1 MKIAFAGT
9 PEFSVHALNALHTAG
24 HEIAAV
30 FTQPD
35 RPFGRGRKLRASP
48 VAERAAEL
56 GLPIFK
62 PEKFDAE
69 AREQLAA
76 AGVETMVVVAFGQIL
91 PQAVLDTPTHGCL
104 NIHASL
110 LPRWRGAA
118 PLQRAILAGDDSTGV
133 TIMQMDA
140 GLDTGPMLLKRA
152 VPITDKTTTALLHD
166 TLAKLGG
173 ELIVEALA
181 AMASDQLKAV
191 AQADEGVT
199 YAHKISKDEAQV
211 DWSDDAT
218 TIARA
223 VRAYQ
228 PVPVSWSQ
236 WGSERIRIHSAEA
249 VEGDG
254 EAGQAVIGTDGYPRV
269 ACGAGS
275 LRLVEIQRP
284 GGKRLDARQALQGWD
299 IESQRFS

>member
-9 PEFSVHALNALHTAG
+9 PEFSVHALNALHAAG

-56 GLPIFK
+56 GLTIFK
-62 PEKFDAE
+62 PEKFDAA

-91 PQAVLDTPTHGCL
+91 PQAVLDTPARGCL

-118 PLQRAILAGDDSTGV
+118 PLQRAILAGDDTTGV

-140 GLDTGPMLLKRA
+140 GLDTGPMLLKRS
-152 VPITDKTTTALLHD
+152 VPITETTTTASLHD
-166 TLAKLGG
+166 SLAELGG
-173 ELIVEALA
+173 KLIVEALA
-181 AMASDQLKAV
+181 GMAVGQLTPE
-191 AQADEGVT
+191 AQPDDGVS

-211 DWSDDAT
+211 DWSGDAAD
-218 TIARA
+218 IARA

-228 PVPVSWSQ
+228 PVPVSWAQ
-236 WGSERIRIHSAEA
+236 WGTERIRIHGAEA
-249 VEGDG
+249 VDG
-254 EAGQAVIGTDGYPRV
+254 SGEVGQAAIGQDGYPRV
-269 ACGAGS
+269 ACGAGG
-275 LRLVEIQRP
+275 LRLIEIQRP

>member
-9 PEFSVHALNALHTAG
+9 PEFSVHALNALHAAG

-35 RPFGRGRKLRASP
+35 RPYGRGRKLRASP

-56 GLPIFK
+56 DLPTFK
-62 PEKFDAE
+62 PEEFDSE

-91 PQAVLDTPTHGCL
+91 PQSVLDTPARGCL

-118 PLQRAILAGDDSTGV
+118 PLPRAILAGDNTTGV

-140 GLDTGPMLLKRA
+140 GLDTGPMLLKGA
-152 VPITDKTTTALLHD
+152 VPISDTTTTAQLHD
-166 TLAKLGG
+166 TLADLGG
-173 ELIVEALA
+173 TLIVEALT
-181 AMASDQLKAV
+181 AMAAGQLKAE
-191 AQADEGVT
+191 AQPDDGVT

-211 DWSDDAT
+211 DWSKDAA

-236 WGSERIRIHSAEA
+236 WGTERIRIHAAEA
-249 VEGDG
+249 VDG
-254 EAGQAVIGTDGYPRV
+254 GGVVGQAAIGQDGYPRV
-269 ACGAGS
+269 ACGSGS
-275 LRLVEIQRP
+275 LRLIEIQRP

>member
-9 PEFSVHALNALHTAG
+9 PEFSVHALNALHAAG

-35 RPFGRGRKLRASP
+35 RPFGRGRRLRASP

-62 PEKFDAE
+62 PEKFDNE
-69 AREQLAA
+69 AREQLAT

-91 PQAVLDTPTHGCL
+91 PQVVLDTPARGCL

-118 PLQRAILAGDDSTGV
+118 PLQRAILAGDDTTGV

-152 VPITDKTTTALLHD
+152 VPISDTTTTAQLHD
-166 TLAKLGG
+166 TLADLGG
-173 ELIVEALA
+173 TLIVEALT
-181 AMASDQLKAV
+181 AMAAGQLKAE
-191 AQADEGVT
+191 AQPDDGVT
-199 YAHKISKDEAQV
+199 YAHKISKDEAQI
-211 DWSDDAT
+211 DWSKAAADL
-218 TIARA
+218 ARA

-236 WGSERIRIHSAEA
+236 WGSERIRIHAAEA
-249 VEGDG
+249 VDGSGD
-254 EAGQAVIGTDGYPRV
+254 AGQTVIGDDGYPRV
-269 ACGAGS
+269 ACGSGS
-275 LRLVEIQRP
+275 LRLIEIQRP